1 MKATIKALVVLN
13 LLIVCCPSRKTAGN
27 QANLATA
34 TVSLAPTNYVRAI
47 PGDFIGISEDHND
60 IASLVGQASTGVN
73 QAYRNLLK
81 NLTDAG
87 AGPISLRVLGDLM
100 TPTTELPGV
109 NGGVPNL
116 PQSRILEPLKELAQ
130 EVNVHYILGL
140 DMASNHPEYAA
151 EEAKQYLAVIPKSA
165 IDAFEIGNEP
175 DSYQFQGHR
184 QRGSYLIDQ
193 YLEDWK
199 KYRDVVVAEV
209 GTEIPFM
216 GPSAA
221 GSGYNGGTIQHLG
234 SGFDVKI
241 YSQHAYPYGKD
252 PANPSDLLLVPTSST
267 KTVGGY
273 QRYFAQIHAKGIR
286 YRIGEMNSI
295 SGGGQAGLSDTFQ
308 ATLWLIDTAFNY
320 AQAGFDGF
328 NFHTG
333 RWTKYNLWEFHVVDY
348 KVRTIYDRLAVRAP
362 YYGMLALAEVMGS
375 QARLLTV
382 STETSA
388 NLTVWATLD
397 NKEHIHVIII
407 NKDERASGNVQVK
420 IPGYRVGTVSMLTA
434 ASYSSTSGISLAG
447 QTFDGSTDGRLQGE
461 KQVSQIEAN
470 DSLFTVDV
478 PTTSAVL
485 LDLTK

>member
-1 MKATIKALVVLN
+1 MTASIIKTLAGLV
-13 LLIVCCPSRKTAGN
+13 IVCCFSRQTAGS

-34 TVSLAPTNYVRAI
+34 TVSVAAASYVRAI

-60 IASLVGQASTGVN
+60 IAALVGQASSGVN
-73 QAYRNLLK
+73 LAYRNLLK

-87 AGPISLRVLGDLM
+87 AGPLSLRVAADLM

-109 NGGVPNL
+109 NGGVPNM

-130 EVNVHYILGL
+130 DVNVHYILGL
-140 DMASNHPEYAA
+140 EMASNHSEYAA
-151 EEAKQYLAVIPKSA
+151 EEAKHYLAVIPKNV

-175 DSYQFQGHR
+175 DNYQYQGYR

-193 YLEDWK
+193 YLDDWK
-199 KYRDVVVAEV
+199 KYRDAVVAAV

-221 GSGYNGGTIQHLG
+221 GSAYNAGTIQHLG

-252 PANPSDLLLVPTSST
+252 AANPPDLLLKSAASI

-333 RWTKYNLWEFHVVDY
+333 RYTKYNLWEFHTVGY
-348 KVRTIYDRLAVRAP
+348 KGHVSYDRLVVRAP
-362 YYGMLALAEVMGS
+362 YYGMLALAEVMGR

-388 NLTVWATLD
+388 NLSVWATID
-397 NKEHIHVIII
+397 NTEHIHVIIV
-407 NKDERASGNVQVK
+407 NKDEQASGNVQVK
-420 IPGYRVGTVSMLTA
+420 VPGYRTGTVSMLTA
-434 ASYSSTSGISLAG
+434 PSYSSTSAISLAG

-461 KQVSQIEAN
+461 KQVSLIEAN
-470 DSLFTVDV
+470 HSLFTLNV
-478 PTTSAVL
+478 PITSTVL